1 MINKTIL
8 IGRITKDLDLRKTTS
23 GASIIKFTLAV
34 ERNYKQNNQP
44 TADFINYVAMNKTA
58 ELMNQYLHKGS
69 LVGVEG
75 RIQTGNYENKEGLKI
90 YTTEVIIDRIQ
101 FLEGKGIKQEN
112 EFKQKRETSEI
123 FSFEDNTSDIQED
136 DLPF

>member
-44 TADFINYVAMNKTA
+44 TADFINYVARNKTA